1 MRNRDTGAIELSET
15 MEREALFRALERSLM
30 EDLRASIALEALFAG
45 AVPPEFEPLRRM
57 KTTAQSPVH
66 HPEGNVWNHTMLV
79 VDEAAKRRAESKDP
93 AALMWAALLHK
104 TTESRIRPASER
116 GKSPLTDMKPW
127 VNWPGGF
134 CSAFRP
140 IRT

>member
-30 EDLRASIALEALFAG
+30 EDLRPSIALEAAVCGSGSARIWSRCAG
-45 AVPPEFEPLRRM
+45 M

-93 AALMWAALLHK
+93 GGPDVGRAA
-104 TTESRIRPASER
+104 P
-116 GKSPLTDMKPW
+116 
-127 VNWPGGF
+127 
-134 CSAFRP
+134 
-140 IRT
+140 